1 MVRKLGLAHRL
12 ASAKTSGTGIT
23 GVRAPSHGASLR
35 RHAAAHL
42 LRPAL
47 DKWGGIL
54 ASSST
59 TYSCRTTT
67 LREPADCACAAHTQ
81 GIRIAREPTCGPRAL
96 YEVHIL
102 PCLARP
108 GLAPTT
114 TPEETAQQLC

>member
-12 ASAKTSGTGIT
+12 ASAKTSGTGIR
-23 GVRAPSHGASLR
+23 GVRAPSHGARVYAGTPLR
-35 RHAAAHL
+35 TYYDPRL
-42 LRPAL
+42 IS
-47 DKWGGIL
+47 GGIL
-54 ASSST
+54 GSSST